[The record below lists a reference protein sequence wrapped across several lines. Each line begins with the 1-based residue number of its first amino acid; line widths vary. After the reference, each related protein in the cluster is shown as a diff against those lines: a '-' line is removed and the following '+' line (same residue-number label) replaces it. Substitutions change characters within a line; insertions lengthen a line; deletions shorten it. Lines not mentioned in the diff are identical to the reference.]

1 MSPYILLRLEPE
13 PPVPLPCRAF
23 AHAWLS
29 AGSLSV
35 TSTT

>member
-1 MSPYILLRLEPE
+1 MSPYIPLRLEPE
-13 PPVPLPCRAF
+13 PPVPLPCQAF
-23 AHAWLS
+23 AIAWLS